1 MSINQKRC
9 FVMEAV
15 RVRFAPSPTG
25 YLHIGGARTA
35 LYDWL
40 LARKTGGQF
49 ILRIEDTDRNRLVA
63 DAVQD
68 IKESL
73 RWLGLDWD
81 EGPDAGGD
89 AGPYFQSERLAIYQ
103 KYATQLV
110 QAGKAYY
117 CFCTPERLEEM
128 RKKQEEVGQPSGY
141 DRHCRELPAE
151 EVERKLAAGDK
162 YVIRFKVP
170 LTGQTKVRDE
180 LRGEMVFD
188 HQTLDDFVILK
199 SDGFPTYHLA
209 SVVDDHL
216 MGITHVIR
224 GEEWIVSLPRHFL
237 LYAAFG
243 WNPPVFIHL
252 PIFLAPDGKGKLSK
266 RHGATGVREFREK
279 GYLPEALVNFLLLLG
294 WHPPTDQE
302 LFTLDQAVE
311 AFSVDRLNTSPVNFS
326 LDKLDWY
333 NGIYIRKLSHEE
345 LAKRALPF
353 LQKDGLLPDPC
364 PPEQFAYLVRLMP
377 LVQERIKLL
386 SEISNAV
393 GYFLREEIDPPAPEL
408 LVGKKGTAGEIADIL
423 GKVGAVLNQI
433 DDFSE
438 ENLERVLRALAEELQ
453 LKPGQIFMPVRV
465 AVTGQTATPGLFELL
480 AALGKKKVLQRLWQA
495 VTVLQGA

>member
-1 MSINQKRC
+1 MD
-9 FVMEAV
+9 AV

-49 ILRIEDTDRNRLVA
+49 ILRIEDTDQSRLVA

-68 IKESL
+68 IKDSL

-81 EGPDAGGD
+81 EGPDAGGEV
-89 AGPYFQSERLAIYQ
+89 GPYFQSERLDIYQ
-103 KYATQLV
+103 KYAAQLV
-110 QAGKAYY
+110 QTGSAYY

-128 RKKQEEVGQPSGY
+128 RKKQEQAGQPSGY
-141 DRHCRELPAE
+141 DRHCRDLSAE
-151 EVERKLAAGDK
+151 EIEKNLTAGQK

-170 LTGQTKVRDE
+170 LTGQTKVHDE

-188 HQTLDDFVILK
+188 HQTLDDFVVLK

-224 GEEWIVSLPRHFL
+224 GEEWIVSMPRHFL

-243 WNPPVFIHL
+243 WNPPAFVHL

-266 RHGATGVREFREK
+266 RHGATGVSEFKAR

-294 WHPPTDQE
+294 WHPATDQE
-302 LFTLDQAVE
+302 LFTLEQAVE
-311 AFSVDRLNTSPVNFS
+311 AFSVERINTSPVNFS
-326 LDKLDWY
+326 LDKLDWF

-345 LAKRALPF
+345 LAKRSLPF

-386 SEISNAV
+386 SDISDAV
-393 GYFLREEIDPPAPEL
+393 GYFLRDEIDPPAAEL
-408 LVGKKGTAGEIADIL
+408 LIGKKGTVSETATIL
-423 GKVGAVLNQI
+423 TEVTNVLEQVT
-433 DDFSE
+433 DFDE
-438 ENLERVLRALAEELQ
+438 ENLEQTLRALAQKLQ
-453 LKPGQIFMPVRV
+453 IKPGQLFMPVRV
-465 AVTGQTATPGLFELL
+465 AATGQTATPGLFELL
-480 AALGKKKVLQRLWQA
+480 AALGKERVLKRLKQAVVVLQQA
-495 VTVLQGA
+495 ESEKESST

>member
-1 MSINQKRC
+1 MDKNG
-9 FVMEAV
+9 V

-40 LARKTGGQF
+40 LARKTGGRF
-49 ILRIEDTDRNRLVA
+49 ILRIEDTDRNRFVP
-63 DAVQD
+63 DAVED
-68 IKESL
+68 IKSSL
-73 RWLGLDWD
+73 RWMGLTWD
-81 EGPDAGGD
+81 EGPDAGGA

-103 KYATQLV
+103 KHAEELV

-117 CFCTPERLEEM
+117 CFCTPERLEAI
-128 RKKQEEVGQPSGY
+128 RKKQEAANQPSGY
-141 DRHCRELPAE
+141 DRHCRELTVE
-151 EVERKLAAGDK
+151 EIEQHLAAGER

-170 LTGQTKVRDE
+170 LTGKTQVRDD

-188 HQTLDDFVILK
+188 HETLDDFVILK

-216 MGITHVIR
+216 MGISHVIR
-224 GEEWIVSLPRHFL
+224 GEEWIISLPRHFL
-237 LYAAFG
+237 LYAALG
-243 WNPPVFIHL
+243 WEPPAFVHL
-252 PIFLAPDGKGKLSK
+252 PIFLSPDGKGKLSK

-294 WHPPTDQE
+294 WHPASDQE
-302 LFTLDQAVE
+302 LFTLDEAVE
-311 AFSVDRLNTSPVNFS
+311 AFSVERISTSPVSFS

-333 NGIYIRKLSHEE
+333 NGIYIRRLSHEE
-345 LAKRALPF
+345 LAHRCLPF
-353 LQKDGLLPDPC
+353 LQQDGLLPKPC

-386 SEISNAV
+386 SEISQAV
-393 GYFLREEIDPPAPEL
+393 GYFLREEIDPPAPAL
-408 LVGKKGTAGEIADIL
+408 LIGKKGTPEETAVILEEVVKALTPVTDFGE
-423 GKVGAVLNQI
+423 
-433 DDFSE
+433 E
-438 ENLERVLRALAEELQ
+438 HLEQTLRALAERLGR
-453 LKPGQIFMPVRV
+453 KPGQVFMPVRV

-480 AALGKKKVLQRLWQA
+480 AALGKEKVLSRLQQA
-495 VTVLQGA
+495 IMALRKG

>member
-1 MSINQKRC
+1 MD
-9 FVMEAV
+9 AV

-49 ILRIEDTDRNRLVA
+49 ILRIEDTDQNRLVA

-68 IKESL
+68 IKDSL
-73 RWLGLDWD
+73 RGLGLDWD
-81 EGPDAGGD
+81 EGPDAGGEV
-89 AGPYFQSERLAIYQ
+89 GPYFQSERLAIYQ
-103 KYATQLV
+103 KYAAQLV
-110 QAGKAYY
+110 ETGKAYY
-117 CFCTPERLEEM
+117 CFCTPERLEAM
-128 RKKQEEVGQPSGY
+128 RKKQEPAGEPSGY
-141 DRHCRELPAE
+141 DRHCRELPLE
-151 EVERKLAAGDK
+151 EVEKNLAAGQK
-162 YVIRFKVP
+162 HVIRFKVP
-170 LTGQTKVRDE
+170 LTGKTTVRDE

-188 HQTLDDFVILK
+188 HQTLDDFVVLK

-243 WNPPVFIHL
+243 WNLPAFVHL

-266 RHGATGVREFREK
+266 RHGATGVGEFKEK

-294 WHPPTDQE
+294 WHPATDQE

-311 AFSVDRLNTSPVNFS
+311 AFSVERINTSPVNFS
-326 LDKLDWY
+326 LEKLDWF

-353 LQKDGLLPDPC
+353 LQKDGLLPEPC
-364 PPEQFAYLVRLMP
+364 PPAQFAYLVRLMP

-386 SEISNAV
+386 SDLSAAV
-393 GYFLREEIDPPAPEL
+393 GYFLRDEIDPPAPEL
-408 LVGKKGTAGEIADIL
+408 MVGKKGTVSETATIL
-423 GKVGAVLNQI
+423 KEAIAVLEQVT
-433 DDFSE
+433 DFCE
-438 ENLERVLRALAEELQ
+438 ENLEQTLRALAERMQ
-453 LKPGQIFMPVRV
+453 IKPGQLFMPVRV

-480 AALGKKKVLQRLWQA
+480 AALGKEKVLQRLAQA
-495 VTVLQGA
+495 VVVLEQAEGEKGSST

>member
-1 MSINQKRC
+1 MD
-9 FVMEAV
+9 AV

-49 ILRIEDTDRNRLVA
+49 ILRIEDTDRSRLVA

-68 IKESL
+68 IKDSL

-81 EGPDAGGD
+81 EGPDVGGD
-89 AGPYFQSERLAIYQ
+89 AGPYFQSERLAVYHQ
-103 KYATQLV
+103 YATQLV
-110 QAGKAYY
+110 QTGKAYY
-117 CFCTPERLEEM
+117 CFCTPERLAEM
-128 RKKQEEVGQPSGY
+128 RKKQEQAGEPSGY
-141 DRHCRELPAE
+141 DRFCRELPAE
-151 EVERKLAAGDK
+151 EVEKKLAAGEQ
-162 YVIRFKVP
+162 YVIRFKTP
-170 LTGQTKVRDE
+170 LTGQTKVHDE
-180 LRGEMVFD
+180 LRGEMLFD
-188 HQTLDDFVILK
+188 HQTLDDFVVLK

-243 WNPPVFIHL
+243 WEPPAFIHL

-266 RHGATGVREFREK
+266 RHGATGVSEFKAK

-294 WHPPTDQE
+294 WHPATDQE
-302 LFTLDQAVE
+302 IFTLDEAVA
-311 AFSVDRLNTSPVNFS
+311 AFSVERINTSPVNFS
-326 LDKLDWY
+326 LDKLDWF

-345 LAKRALPF
+345 LAKRVLPF

-364 PPEQFAYLVRLMP
+364 PPERFAYLVRLMP

-386 SEISNAV
+386 SDISQAV

-408 LVGKKGTAGEIADIL
+408 LLGKKGTVAETAL
-423 GKVGAVLNQI
+423 LLTEAATVLEKVT
-433 DDFSE
+433 DFNE
-438 ENLERVLRALAEELQ
+438 ENLEQTLRALVEKLQ
-453 LKPGQIFMPVRV
+453 IKPGQLFMPVRV

-480 AALGKKKVLQRLWQA
+480 AALGRERVLKRLKQA
-495 VTVLQGA
+495 VAVLERAGAES

>member
-1 MSINQKRC
+1 MD
-9 FVMEAV
+9 AV

-49 ILRIEDTDRNRLVA
+49 ILRIEDTDRNRYVA

-68 IKESL
+68 IKDSL

-81 EGPDAGGD
+81 EGPDAGGEV
-89 AGPYFQSERLAIYQ
+89 GPYFQSERLNIYQ

-110 QAGKAYY
+110 EAGKAYY

-128 RKKQEEVGQPSGY
+128 RKKQEQAGEPSGY
-141 DRHCRELPAE
+141 DRHCRELSAE
-151 EVERKLAAGDK
+151 EVEKKLAAGQK

-170 LTGQTKVRDE
+170 LTGKTQVHDE

-188 HQTLDDFVILK
+188 HQTLDDFVVLK

-216 MGITHVIR
+216 MGISHVIR
-224 GEEWIVSLPRHFL
+224 GEEWIISLPRHFL

-243 WNPPVFIHL
+243 WTPPAFVHL

-266 RHGATGVREFREK
+266 RHGATGVHEFKEK

-294 WHPPTDQE
+294 WHPATDQE

-311 AFSVDRLNTSPVNFS
+311 AFSVERINTSPVNFS
-326 LDKLDWY
+326 LDKLDWF
-333 NGIYIRKLSHEE
+333 NGIYIRQLSHEE

-386 SEISNAV
+386 SDISDAV

-408 LVGKKGTAGEIADIL
+408 LLGKKGTVEQVTAIL
-423 GKVGAVLNQI
+423 AKVETVLSQTA
-433 DDFSE
+433 DFSE
-438 ENLERVLRALAEELQ
+438 ENLERTLRALAEELQ
-453 LKPGQIFMPVRV
+453 IKAGQLFMPVRV
-465 AVTGQTATPGLFELL
+465 AVTGQTATPGLFQLL
-480 AALGKKKVLQRLWQA
+480 AALGQKKVLPRLKQA
-495 VTVLQGA
+495 VAVLQQTGMEGAST